1 MKTYSVRHKIILPLI
16 LLCLVFT
23 EITIAD
29 DKIDADEFIPI
40 TIGSLATF
48 VIGSKINDIDS
59 NKASIFTG
67 PFAGEESIQRFF
79 AGEFSPGKRNF
90 LDDSKGSAYTSAACG
105 LILLSSNLN
114 WPRSRASNDASE
126 DMFLYVS
133 GLIATKGVTELAKG
147 LFARPRPYMIFEP
160 EYANSREFSEYGYDH
175 NSFFSGHTSS
185 AFFACSFLNMRI
197 RNIMRREMSSG
208 DYKNWRWAPPTV
220 LFGWA
225 TYVGYSRIQAYKH
238 YLSDVVIGALAG
250 YLLSELFFSFSEES
264 DEEIRTEQRA
274 PLLFRVSFQF

>member
-1 MKTYSVRHKIILPLI
+1 MKTNPAINKLI
-16 LLCLVFT
+16 LSLILFSLVLT
-23 EITIAD
+23 NILYAD

-40 TIGSLATF
+40 TIGTITTF

-59 NKASIFTG
+59 NRTSLIRG
-67 PFAGEESIQRFF
+67 PFAGEESIQRFL
-79 AGEFSPGKRNF
+79 AGEFKPGKRNL
-90 LDDSKGSAYTSAACG
+90 LDDSKGSAYTSVAGG
-105 LILLSSNLN
+105 LMLLFSNIQ
-114 WPRSRASNDASE
+114 WPRKNASHDASE

-147 LFARPRPYMIFEP
+147 LFARPRPYLTLEP
-160 EYANSREFSEYGYDH
+160 EYANSREFSDYGYDH

-185 AFFACSFLNMRI
+185 AFFACSFLNMRV
-197 RNIMRREMSSG
+197 RDIMRREMSIS

-225 TYVGYSRIQAYKH
+225 TYVGYSRIQSYKH

-250 YLLSELFFSFSEES
+250 YLLSELFFSFSEDQEP
-264 DEEIRTEQRA
+264 DDRREQQT